1 MWGPAKSVQNSKWLF
16 DYWFGLPKKR
26 RKYFYGLWLFC
37 IGHRRRLSHSQ
48 REGPTENLT
57 KPSRRRAE
65 KDDKTREVFF
75 SIFVFTVFFGGW
87 GK

>member
-1 MWGPAKSVQNSKWLF
+1 MVVLLLV
-16 DYWFGLPKKR
+16 WFTKKR

-37 IGHRRRLSHSQ
+37 IGHRRILSHSQ

-75 SIFVFTVFFGGW
+75 SIFVFTVFFW
-87 GK
+87 GVGEVS